1 MPCGYD
7 SPVDEFY
14 SLGGCEAGLRGFN
27 VVAFSGPGQAEMLYE
42 RCIPFR
48 HDFEAVVGPVID
60 FVERTPGLDPARIAL
75 VGRSFAGYL
84 APRAASREP
93 RVAALAADPAQTDM
107 TVNLVKRFP
116 PEWLELLERCDPA
129 LNDKVWSAFP
139 GMRGQEFWFSRLRAH
154 GLDTPLEYCREM
166 RHWTVDVEAIGCPA
180 FVSYGEGDFA
190 QVSTEAFFNRLPNPN
205 KHLVVYRDAQG
216 SGGHCEGLG
225 PTRYFS
231 DLYGWLRDLWP

>member
-1 MPCGYD
+1 M
-7 SPVDEFY
+7 
-14 SLGGCEAGLRGFN
+14 
-27 VVAFSGPGQAEMLYE
+27 
-42 RCIPFR
+42 
-48 HDFEAVVGPVID
+48 
-60 FVERTPGLDPARIAL
+60 
-75 VGRSFAGYL
+75 
-84 APRAASREP
+84 
-93 RVAALAADPAQTDM
+93 
-107 TVNLVKRFP
+107 
-116 PEWLELLERCDPA
+116 LELLERCDPA